1 MTKKRFP
8 RGYTTLLRGAA
19 WAEINDSVSRAPE
32 NVQWAR
38 PGNHSECSSIQTR
51 KPLKKHYD
59 CFLCNSVL
67 KCKLCRQQYCAS
79 VSKYWA
85 PLSQLTVWSAVTAN
99 PSLAPDLMGHL
110 ICRMCRLLWGVPIL
124 YLHGSPTLPC
134 AHFTVLYY
142 RFLFTSFPWT
152 LSEQPT
158 APCLR
163 VGGLHLCWAPGVR
176 LWHDCVFL
184 FPWLLWL

>member
-38 PGNHSECSSIQTR
+38 PGNHSERSAIQTR
-51 KPLKKHYD
+51 KPLKK
-59 CFLCNSVL
+59 NIMI
-67 KCKLCRQQYCAS
+67 
-79 VSKYWA
+79 VSCVTQCSSA
-85 PLSQLTVWSAVTAN
+85 NFAGNNIVPQCPNIGHPSQLTVWSAVTAN

-124 YLHGSPTLPC
+124 YLHGSL
-134 AHFTVLYY
+134 HFPVPISQSFTTVSFSQA
-142 RFLFTSFPWT
+142 FLE
-152 LSEQPT
+152 L
-158 APCLR
+158 
-163 VGGLHLCWAPGVR
+163 
-176 LWHDCVFL
+176 
-184 FPWLLWL
+184 